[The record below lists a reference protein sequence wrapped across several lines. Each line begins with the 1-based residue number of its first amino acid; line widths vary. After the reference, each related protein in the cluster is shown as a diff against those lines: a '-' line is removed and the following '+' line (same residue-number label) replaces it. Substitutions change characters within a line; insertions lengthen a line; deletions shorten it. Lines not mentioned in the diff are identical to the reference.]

1 MLGVPV
7 LLYLAVVLTVPLQ
20 LWLGLSAQIPLV
32 EIISFWAVL
41 VASCAFFYSA
51 ALLFGLVSSWLG
63 GFQAWLGSGA
73 VLFFLWFSHGVIQE
87 WEWFNLP
94 LGATGVTVV
103 IFVLLNY
110 GLWTGCIWQA
120 LKRCFCN
127 PNTTILS
134 KRQSYWL
141 VTCFEVVILG
151 FAMGDA
157 GYYFGSQNIFTYP
170 LLVGCF
176 NLVLLLGLI
185 AVLSPHRQALQDW
198 ARYRRESV
206 STRKGFWHRTLVKDL
221 MRGEKSPALIA
232 IAINLVITTTPFFV
246 WILLLPTEYL
256 DKIKGLFAV
265 AFFISLMMI
274 YASIFQLMLLMK
286 TNKRSL
292 WATGTI
298 AALLVLPPM
307 IIGVLSIDTTKTLPL
322 GCFQPLPWVGIEHA
336 TTTTMFMALLGE
348 WGVLVLLNLQ
358 LTRQLRRAGESASK
372 ALFTKAL
379 VH

>member
-1 MLGVPV
+1 
-7 LLYLAVVLTVPLQ
+7 
-20 LWLGLSAQIPLV
+20 
-32 EIISFWAVL
+32 
-41 VASCAFFYSA
+41 
-51 ALLFGLVSSWLG
+51 
-63 GFQAWLGSGA
+63 
-73 VLFFLWFSHGVIQE
+73 
-87 WEWFNLP
+87 
-94 LGATGVTVV
+94 
-103 IFVLLNY
+103 VLLNY
-110 GLWTGCIWQA
+110 GLWTGWIWQA

-151 FAMGDA
+151 FAMGVGQ
-157 GYYFGSQNIFTYP
+157 GYSFGSLPDIFTNP
-170 LLVGCF
+170 LWVGCF
-176 NLVLLLGLI
+176 NLVLFLGLI

-221 MRGEKSPALIA
+221 MRGEKSPSLIA
-232 IAINLVITTTPFFV
+232 IAINLVIATTPFFV

-298 AALLVLPPM
+298 VTLLVLPPM
-307 IIGVLSIDTTKTLPL
+307 IIGVLCIDTIQNPTLWL
-322 GCFQPLPWVGIEHA
+322 FSTFPWVGIEHA

-348 WGVLVLLNLQ
+348 WGVLVLLNLH

-372 ALFTKAL
+372 ALFTKAP